1 MVVLTPPSS
10 KAVVIPIVGVVVGTV
25 VVGKSVVAVVV
36 VVGKS
41 PKRSN
46 VVNDTTSAPR

>member
-1 MVVLTPPSS
+1 MLTPPSS
-10 KAVVIPIVGVVVGTV
+10 KAVVSPRVVVVVGRTV
-25 VVGKSVVAVVV
+25 VVGSRVVAVV

-46 VVNDTTSAPR
+46 VVVDKTLALR